1 MKKILSVMLII
12 LLATAG
18 CTSFT
23 GENCDVRGCRVYAD
37 DDNATVETAVR
48 KLQADQYTYVGQE
61 LMNHKDLVNVYVDG
75 DGFKYVQ
82 IPEISDQIAPC
93 YVNGQPAKFFGLKK

>member
-1 MKKILSVMLII
+1 MKKFLSVMLIV

-23 GENCDVRGCRVYAD
+23 GENCDRVYAD
-37 DDNATVETAVR
+37 DDNATVETVVR

-75 DGFKYVQ
+75 EGFKYVQ

-93 YVNGQPAKFFGLKK
+93 YVNGQPAKFFGLQK

>member
-1 MKKILSVMLII
+1 MKKFLSVMLIV

-18 CTSFT
+18 CTLFT

-37 DDNATVETAVR
+37 NATVETVVR

-75 DGFKYVQ
+75 EGFKYVQ
-82 IPEISDQIAPC
+82 IPEISDQIASC
-93 YVNGQPAKFFGLKK
+93 YVNGQPAKFFGLQK

>member
-1 MKKILSVMLII
+1 MKKILSVMLIV

-61 LMNHKDLVNVYVDG
+61 LMNRKDIVNVYVDG

-82 IPEISDQIAPC
+82 IPEISNQIAPC
-93 YVNGQPAKFFGLKK
+93 YVNGQPAKFFGLQK